1 MRLNPDMQALR
12 DYVTAPSSQN
22 QADST
27 VRLLIT
33 HSNLKSRFME
43 IKLDLHVSW
52 QSVHAYVLSVKRVWS
67 PED

>member
-1 MRLNPDMQALR
+1 MGLNPDMQALR

-52 QSVHAYVLSVKRVWS
+52 QPLYACVLYFKRV
-67 PED
+67 